1 MAATTKNF
9 LMMLNRRALFSAI
22 PGLIAWSALSREAP
36 RALVAY
42 ERDSGGR
49 IGLYAENLTTGV
61 RISWRA
67 NERFVMCS
75 TFKASLAAMILARA
89 DHGQDQLNQMIS
101 YGPQDVP
108 DWYAPMARKNLAK
121 GAMSVADMCEA
132 AVEYSDNTCANLL
145 LARVGGP
152 AALTAFWRSIGDAV
166 TRLDHN
172 EPILNRSPPGDPH
185 DTTTPAA
192 MAGNLRRL
200 LVGRVLSPG
209 SRERLTRWMV
219 DCKTGD
225 DRLRGGIPKTWTIA
239 DKTGNNGK
247 DASGDI
253 AVTWPKPEVPIVIC
267 AYTQG
272 GSPSAARLTSVF
284 ADIGRMVGQ
293 QLG

>member
-1 MAATTKNF
+1 
-9 LMMLNRRALFSAI
+9 
-22 PGLIAWSALSREAP
+22 
-36 RALVAY
+36 
-42 ERDSGGR
+42 
-49 IGLYAENLTTGV
+49 
-61 RISWRA
+61 
-67 NERFVMCS
+67 
-75 TFKASLAAMILARA
+75 
-89 DHGQDQLNQMIS
+89 
-101 YGPQDVP
+101 
-108 DWYAPMARKNLAK
+108 
-121 GAMSVADMCEA
+121 MCEA

-152 AALTAFWRSIGDAV
+152 SALTAFWRSIGDAV

-192 MAGNLRRL
+192 MAANLRRL
-200 LVGRVLSPG
+200 LLGTVLSEG
-209 SRERLTRWMV
+209 SRERLTGWMV

-225 DRLRGGIPKTWTIA
+225 ERLRGGIPKTWRIA

-247 DASGDI
+247 DAAGDI
-253 AVTWPKPEVPIVIC
+253 AVAWPKPDAPILIC

-272 GSPSAARLTSVF
+272 GLPTAARLTSVF

>member
-1 MAATTKNF
+1 
-9 LMMLNRRALFSAI
+9 MMLNRRTIFSAI
-22 PGLIAWSALSREAP
+22 PALVAWPALARVAP
-36 RALVAY
+36 DALVAY
-42 ERDSGGR
+42 ERDTGGR
-49 IGLYAENLTTGV
+49 IGLYAENLTTGL

-75 TFKASLAAMILARA
+75 TFKASLAAMILARV
-89 DHGQDQLNQMIS
+89 DHGQDQLAQMIS
-101 YGPQDVP
+101 YRPEDVP
-108 DWYAPMARKNLAK
+108 NWYAPVAKKNLAK
-121 GAMSVADMCEA
+121 GVMSVADMCEA

-152 AALTAFWRSIGDAV
+152 SALTAFWRSIGDAV

-192 MAGNLRRL
+192 MAANLRRL
-200 LVGRVLSPG
+200 LLGKALSAS
-209 SRERLTRWMV
+209 SRERLTGWML
-219 DCKTGD
+219 DCKTGEE
-225 DRLRGGIPKTWTIA
+225 RLRAGIPKTWRIA

-247 DASGDI
+247 DAAGDI
-253 AVTWPKPEVPIVIC
+253 AVAWPKPDAPVLIC

-272 GSPSAARLTSVF
+272 GLPTAPRLARVF

>member
-1 MAATTKNF
+1 
-9 LMMLNRRALFSAI
+9 
-22 PGLIAWSALSREAP
+22 
-36 RALVAY
+36 
-42 ERDSGGR
+42 
-49 IGLYAENLTTGV
+49 
-61 RISWRA
+61 
-67 NERFVMCS
+67 
-75 TFKASLAAMILARA
+75 
-89 DHGQDQLNQMIS
+89 
-101 YGPQDVP
+101 
-108 DWYAPMARKNLAK
+108 
-121 GAMSVADMCEA
+121 
-132 AVEYSDNTCANLL
+132 L